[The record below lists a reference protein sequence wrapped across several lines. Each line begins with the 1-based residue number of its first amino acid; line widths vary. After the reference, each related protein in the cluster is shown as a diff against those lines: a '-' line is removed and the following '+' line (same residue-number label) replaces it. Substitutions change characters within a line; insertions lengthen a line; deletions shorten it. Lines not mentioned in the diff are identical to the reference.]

1 MQSTSRELQ
10 KLIARFATFLL
21 RRNVRAPTFGSGNAS
36 TAARPDRFTFAALS
50 CHLRNLYDARF
61 HMNKAMLTLPLIP
74 SEIWMVSAYNQHALR
89 ATNTCHAHNR
99 VKRTVAPEHSQLGR
113 ATDPT
118 KKHAFFEPNSRPKK
132 TPKREGR
139 KSCNQLLENYKNYLH
154 DSRPSGLG
162 EKLLRTYLIVELGK
176 PRSCTTCDIN
186 STRGRTC
193 ARIATQTHSKR
204 PFAVVTAK
212 PFSTCKEIG
221 EETPNGSEASSL
233 HS

>member
-21 RRNVRAPTFGSGNAS
+21 RRNFRAPTFGSGNAS
-36 TAARPDRFTFAALS
+36 NAARPDRFTFAALS

-162 EKLLRTYLIVELGK
+162 EKLLRTYLIVGLGK

-193 ARIATQTHSKR
+193 ARIATQTHSK
-204 PFAVVTAK
+204 P
-212 PFSTCKEIG
+212 
-221 EETPNGSEASSL
+221 
-233 HS
+233 H